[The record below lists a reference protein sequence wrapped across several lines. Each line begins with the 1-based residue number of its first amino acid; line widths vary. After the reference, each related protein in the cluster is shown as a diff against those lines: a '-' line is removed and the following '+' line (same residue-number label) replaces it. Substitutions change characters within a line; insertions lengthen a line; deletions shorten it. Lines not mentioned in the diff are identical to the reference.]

1 MTDTYIQTYRWGWE
15 QLECLMWSAFP
26 SWPLIISSGMRP
38 PLKLSSPSTKSPF
51 PSKFGQRQT
60 LLQQH
65 SRCSIAACIFSKVV
79 ILLHV
84 LQVSCGELGEVLRA
98 SVVQVIWR
106 CKVKVLSFI
115 FPLILYLWKN
125 FCKPEKQT
133 LIIQDHPH
141 KNRKVLWGAGYG
153 KSTRGIF
160 VGSHQGLYT
169 TLKHINMLSEAQY
182 PAECK

>member
-1 MTDTYIQTYRWGWE
+1 
-15 QLECLMWSAFP
+15 
-26 SWPLIISSGMRP
+26 MRP
-38 PLKLSSPSTKSPF
+38 WLKLKPHQQNPPF
-51 PSKFGQRQT
+51 LQSCDNIWEKT
-60 LLQQH
+60 DAYSLLQQH

-98 SVVQVIWR
+98 SVVQVVWR

-141 KNRKVLWGAGYG
+141 KGRKAFEVMGGWLWQKHEGDIC
-153 KSTRGIF
+153 SITLGIT
-160 VGSHQGLYT
+160 HNT
-169 TLKHINMLSEAQY
+169 EALEY
-182 PAECK
+182 AH